1 MITPEDAA
9 LAAFFGPVTPR
20 LLREAVWSIFVTRY
34 TNYALVTVMMWD
46 MFLTFPMEVELIWS
60 SRTGL
65 LKIIFLFNRYVTP
78 AVLGV
83 NIWALTGQ
91 AKGLTSTLICTV
103 IVSLLIAIRLW
114 AWYELST
121 RSLYLLLFV
130 WLASF
135 AAALTFM
142 AQDLWMSLDDIVHI
156 ASVNVCQTVH
166 PSVWKQWLP
175 GTLEHGIYFVF
186 LVLNAMATPRSTR
199 STALAMLYREGIIFY
214 GLTFTSMFASLLIW
228 RYASRLYI
236 GLGLYTSWIVCQ
248 VAISRLLLD
257 VKHSQSFRLKTSKE
271 WSSFPSSAA
280 GHHHHPHH
288 HHHREQQS
296 NSNSYPPPIPAPA
309 PPAKVS
315 EKEPEPLSTSSHP
328 PVHHHQPGSLL
339 RRLWWLSPRWHATA
353 ASSSSSSSSSASA
366 HGDIYVDVAFDEAEL
381 PGPTPLR
388 EGPDHDHGHG
398 HGRGGLKVSRLGRYD
413 EWL

>member
-9 LAAFFGPVTPR
+9 LAAFFGPITPR
-20 LLREAVWSIFVTRY
+20 FLREAVWSIFVTRY

-91 AKGLTSTLICTV
+91 AKGLTSTVCVLLFFKDVGTKRLRLLTTDLICTV

-156 ASVNVCQTVH
+156 ASVN
-166 PSVWKQWLP
+166 
-175 GTLEHGIYFVF
+175 
-186 LVLNAMATPRSTR
+186 
-199 STALAMLYREGIIFY
+199 
-214 GLTFTSMFASLLIW
+214 
-228 RYASRLYI
+228 
-236 GLGLYTSWIVCQ
+236 
-248 VAISRLLLD
+248 
-257 VKHSQSFRLKTSKE
+257 
-271 WSSFPSSAA
+271 
-280 GHHHHPHH
+280 
-288 HHHREQQS
+288 
-296 NSNSYPPPIPAPA
+296 
-309 PPAKVS
+309 
-315 EKEPEPLSTSSHP
+315 
-328 PVHHHQPGSLL
+328 
-339 RRLWWLSPRWHATA
+339 
-353 ASSSSSSSSSASA
+353 
-366 HGDIYVDVAFDEAEL
+366 
-381 PGPTPLR
+381 
-388 EGPDHDHGHG
+388 
-398 HGRGGLKVSRLGRYD
+398 
-413 EWL
+413 